1 MPTASPKPMSP
12 SAALA
17 RHVEWLE
24 YALAAAR
31 DEELRRQGRLDR
43 ATDKNRDKRAV
54 RLAEVTSE
62 VVELAAL
69 VKGIKDLQRPAPAAR
84 KARASKRSTPAAS
97 RRSAPAASASDA
109 TSAPATKK
117 RTPSTAA
124 SKPASSRTSKPRRT
138 AKSPAGSTT
147 APSGPTV

>member
-12 SAALA
+12 PAALA

-43 ATDKNRDKRAV
+43 ATDKNRDKRAL
-54 RLAEVTSE
+54 RLADVTAE

-69 VKGIKDLQRPAPAAR
+69 VKGIKDLQRPAAAVR
-84 KARASKRSTPAAS
+84 KPRAPKRSTPAAS
-97 RRSAPAASASDA
+97 RRSAPAASTPAA

-117 RTPSTAA
+117 RAPSKAP
-124 SKPASSRTSKPRRT
+124 SKPASSRAARPRRP
-138 AKSPAGSTT
+138 AKSPAGSTI